1 MDAEADAVFDG
12 IGAPG
17 AWARLRWPAD
27 GAFDACCTAPGHENF
42 SLEDL
47 TVPNGAFWVDDAGL
61 ELKGGKGEN
70 GNGAKPKK
78 GKKAAKKGDED
89 SSDSEDDDSE

>member
-1 MDAEADAVFDG
+1 VDAEADAVFDG

-17 AWARLRWPAD
+17 AWMRLRWSVG
-27 GAFDACCTAPGHENF
+27 GAFDGRACAPGHENF

-47 TVPNGAFWVDDAGL
+47 TVPNGAFWVDDKGL
-61 ELKGGKGEN
+61 ELKGKGGEN

-78 GKKAAKKGDED
+78 GKKAKKKGDD
-89 SSDSEDDDSE
+89 SSDDSEDDDSE